1 MGQTGRGVLLAGHT
15 ALALV
20 VAAALAVPLSL
31 LLLWRYRRAVLAAMR
46 RSARHDSAGTSP
58 HDTAS
63 PAPSH
68 APHGHIEI
76 TVRDSAHPSA
86 CAGAAAQIVRG
97 ALLGPWRLALVYTIA
112 ALGQAIVIAAAWRL
126 KSATPV
132 VHAVTLVNTW
142 IYFWPGLLIVGI
154 ALSGSVR
161 TWAALVAAYLTA
173 FLLLVGLAFADG
185 GMALLMLGA
194 WGQIVLPPTLVLL
207 PFLHRR
213 LRAVGPLVLAALL
226 LASAGA
232 LAILKLAVDAAVGPG
247 SAPDPEASYWIEVLA
262 LAAGFMLFGAA
273 GWQAVGWLGRRYRAK
288 RFGDQSLVLDLIALI
303 FSLYQSAVLS
313 GTLWALAGPVSFG
326 VFKLLSVAGFALARR
341 RDGDRSN
348 VKLLLLRVFGNPRRS
363 ERLMTQVGVRW
374 RHVGSIQLIAGTDL
388 VTSTVTPHDF
398 LEFAGGRLAQR
409 YIADRQDLDRRLTSQ
424 DLAPDPDGRYRVNE
438 FFCYSNTWQATV
450 ARVAVEADAV
460 LMDLREFSAERQGC
474 AFEIGALV
482 QRVRLDKVVFIVNQ
496 STDLTLLRATL
507 ERACAAITAESPNA
521 AARTRVTLIR
531 TDREG
536 RANTRLLLASLA
548 TAATQAANNN
558 TNRSSGHSG
567 APDAAPERHHGRTR
581 RAHDHEQTGAQL

>member
-1 MGQTGRGVLLAGHT
+1 MGQTGPGVLLAGHT

-20 VAAALAVPLSL
+20 VAAALAVPLCL
-31 LLLWRYRRAVLAAMR
+31 LLLWRYRCAVLAAMR
-46 RSARHDSAGTSP
+46 RSARHHAGGTPP
-58 HDTAS
+58 HDTES
-63 PAPSH
+63 PAPPQ
-68 APHGHIEI
+68 APLRQIEI
-76 TVRDSAHPSA
+76 TVRDSTQPSA
-86 CAGAAAQIVRG
+86 CAGAAAQILRG
-97 ALLGPWRLALVYTIA
+97 VFVGPRRLTFIYTIA
-112 ALGQAIVIAAAWRL
+112 ALGQAVVIAVAWRL
-126 KSATPV
+126 TSATPV
-132 VHAVTLVNTW
+132 FHAVTLVNTW

-154 ALSGSVR
+154 VLSASVR
-161 TWAALVAAYLTA
+161 AWAALVVVYLAA
-173 FLLLVGLAFADG
+173 FLLLVEWAFADG
-185 GMALLMLGA
+185 EMALLMLGA
-194 WGQIVLPPTLVLL
+194 WGQIALPPTLVLL

-226 LASAGA
+226 LAIAGA
-232 LAILKLAVDAAVGPG
+232 LAILKLVVDAAVGAG
-247 SAPDPEASYWIEVLA
+247 SPTAPEASYWIEVPA
-262 LAAGFMLFGAA
+262 LAAGFVLFGAA
-273 GWQAVGWLGRRYRAK
+273 GWQAVRWLGRRYRAK

-303 FSLYQSAVLS
+303 FSLYQAALLS
-313 GTLWALAGPVSFG
+313 GTLWALAAPVSFG
-326 VFKLLSVAGFALARR
+326 VFKLLSVAGFAVARR

-363 ERLMTQVGVRW
+363 ERLMTHVGGRW

-398 LEFAGGRLAQR
+398 LEFAGGRLARR

-438 FFCYSNTWQATV
+438 FFCHSNTWQATV

-482 QRVRLDKVVFIVNQ
+482 QLVRLDKVVFIVNQ

-521 AARTRVTLIR
+521 AARTRVTLVR

-548 TAATQAANNN
+548 MAATSDPCSIQAA
-558 TNRSSGHSG
+558 
-567 APDAAPERHHGRTR
+567 PLC
-581 RAHDHEQTGAQL
+581 TGALPPRVRGRRLDSAGL